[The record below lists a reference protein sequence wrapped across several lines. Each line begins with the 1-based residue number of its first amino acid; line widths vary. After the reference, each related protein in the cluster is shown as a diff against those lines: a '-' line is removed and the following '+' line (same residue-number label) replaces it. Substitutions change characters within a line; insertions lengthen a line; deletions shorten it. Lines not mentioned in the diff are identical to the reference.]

1 MLNYNFNAIYMFSKT
16 SKIVFILF
24 IFSNVLL
31 YSQIRAD
38 QKLDPVFKSLIIP
51 GWGQKT
57 LGKPKRARF
66 YNYIESGILLTLI
79 SSSTFSNIEK
89 KNYKAF
95 ASRHAGISSSGK
107 DHKYWVDIG
116 NYNSIN
122 AYNDEHLR
130 NREID
135 DLYSDDNKWS
145 WGWDLES
152 NRKIFEN
159 KRIRSDQL
167 ELFATF
173 SVGALILNHLI
184 SSIDALYLK
193 RISSNNSLSI
203 NPYKNLILG
212 SIGYSLTL
220 SF

>member
-1 MLNYNFNAIYMFSKT
+1 MLNYNFNSIYMFSKT

-31 YSQIRAD
+31 YSQIQAD
-38 QKLDPVFKSLIIP
+38 QKLDPVFRSLIIP

-145 WGWDLES
+145 WGWDLEL

>member
-145 WGWDLES
+145 WGWDLEL

>member
-135 DLYSDDNKWS
+135 DLYSDNNKWS
-145 WGWDLES
+145 WEWDLEL

>member
-24 IFSNVLL
+24 IFSNGLL

-135 DLYSDDNKWS
+135 DLYPDDNKWS
-145 WGWDLES
+145 WGWDLEL

>member
-135 DLYSDDNKWS
+135 DLYLDDNKWS
-145 WGWDLES
+145 WGWDLEL

>member
-1 MLNYNFNAIYMFSKT
+1 MFSKT

-31 YSQIRAD
+31 YSQIQAD
-38 QKLDPVFKSLIIP
+38 QKIDPVFKSLIIP

-145 WGWDLES
+145 WGWDLEL

>member
-135 DLYSDDNKWS
+135 DLYSEDNKWS

>member
-1 MLNYNFNAIYMFSKT
+1 MLNYNFNSIYMFSKT

-24 IFSNVLL
+24 IFSNGLL

-145 WGWDLES
+145 WGWDLEL

>member
-135 DLYSDDNKWS
+135 DLYSEDNKWS
-145 WGWDLES
+145 WGWDLEL

>member
-1 MLNYNFNAIYMFSKT
+1 MLNYNFNSIYMFSKT

-145 WGWDLES
+145 WGWDLEL

-193 RISSNNSLSI
+193 RISSNNTLSI

>member
-145 WGWDLES
+145 WEWDLEL